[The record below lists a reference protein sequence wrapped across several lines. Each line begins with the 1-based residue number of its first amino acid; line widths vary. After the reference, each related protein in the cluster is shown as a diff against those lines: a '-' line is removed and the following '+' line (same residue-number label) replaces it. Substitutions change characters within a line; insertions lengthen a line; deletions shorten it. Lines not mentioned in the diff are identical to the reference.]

1 MNIRRCE
8 LNDADNMLK
17 MLLAL
22 DKETDYMM
30 FEADERPKDINRV
43 KNMI

>member
-17 MLLAL
+17 NIIKRYQL
-22 DKETDYMM
+22 
-30 FEADERPKDINRV
+30 INY
-43 KNMI
+43 KITWYLF

>member
-17 MLLAL
+17 NIIYRYQL
-22 DKETDYMM
+22 
-30 FEADERPKDINRV
+30 INY
-43 KNMI
+43 KITWYLF